1 MGAEARLKEL
11 GLTLPTA
18 PKPVANYVPA
28 VRAGALLFLSGV
40 IPTRDGKLL
49 AEGKLG
55 RDLTVEQ
62 GYEAAKIA
70 TLNALANMKQ
80 ELGSLDRVKRI
91 LRVVGHVASH
101 EGFVQHPA
109 VVNGASDLLVAVFG
123 EAGRHSRVAL
133 GAAEL
138 PMNAPV
144 EIDMIVEVEP
154 S

>member
-1 MGAEARLKEL
+1 M
-11 GLTLPTA
+11 
-18 PKPVANYVPA
+18 PA
-28 VRAGALLFLSGV
+28 VRSGSLLFLSGV
-40 IPTRDGKLL
+40 IPSRDGKLAL
-49 AEGKLG
+49 EGKLG
-55 RDLTVEQ
+55 RDLTIEQ

-70 TLNALANMKQ
+70 TLNALANIKQ
-80 ELGSLDRVKRI
+80 ALGTLDRVTRI

-109 VVNGASDLLVAVFG
+109 VINGASDLLVAVFG

-144 EIDMIVEVEP
+144 EIELIVEVQ